1 MQPFLAP
8 WRSLPREGQHGSN
21 LIVKKRGCFRDESG
35 FVGNKLV
42 SALGESL
49 QSLVASAGAG
59 ICEGFACLRDEFPL
73 VSAGRERQPQDAERL
88 QRVHFA
94 IRANDSERTQI
105 LVAGSHNEFPDAAA
119 GIGSAVRILWGE
131 AFVIVIMAVDDYVGV
146 GFVESVP
153 QRFHQQL
160 VAWAAAGTEKR
171 LVEIA

>member
-49 QSLVASAGAG
+49 QRLVASAGGG

-73 VSAGRERQPQDAERL
+73 VSAGRERQLQHAERL
-88 QRVHFA
+88 HRVQFTIPA
-94 IRANDSERTQI
+94 TPSARTQNT
-105 LVAGSHNEFPDAAA
+105 S
-119 GIGSAVRILWGE
+119 
-131 AFVIVIMAVDDYVGV
+131 
-146 GFVESVP
+146 
-153 QRFHQQL
+153 
-160 VAWAAAGTEKR
+160 
-171 LVEIA
+171 